1 MTTDRATWGRG
12 GRIRIDS
19 VTVTPIEW
27 LSSAVDVVIVVGTS
41 ISLITA

>member
-1 MTTDRATWGRG
+1 MTTDHATWGRG

-19 VTVTPIEW
+19 VTVTQVEW
-27 LSSAVDVVIVVGTS
+27 LSSANVVIVVGTS